1 MKIGIIVE
9 CVTVYRK
16 LSEIFYGI
24 YAIYRAHSFLKED
37 TDAAGVQKSDIGFLM
52 SMYEFEE
59 RFWYGHCFEDQR
71 GAWG

>member
-1 MKIGIIVE
+1 MKFF
-9 CVTVYRK
+9 TVFM
-16 LSEIFYGI
+16 LFTE
-24 YAIYRAHSFLKED
+24 AHSFLKED